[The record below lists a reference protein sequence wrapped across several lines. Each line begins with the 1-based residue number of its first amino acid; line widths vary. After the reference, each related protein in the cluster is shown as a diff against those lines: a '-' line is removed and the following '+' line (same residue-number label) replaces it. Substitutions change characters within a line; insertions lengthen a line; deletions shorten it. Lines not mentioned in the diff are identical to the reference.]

1 MLKNSRIKKIYGYFL
16 FVCILGF
23 LTFFHF
29 QTNILNY
36 VGEKIFLDYHFNNIA
51 IFTLE
56 KVSKKD
62 FYTNFLLGRIY
73 FVEGDQYKSITNY
86 NLSIEKKSD
95 FKQSYYG
102 RGLTYGFMGS
112 DFYPEAARDFQ
123 KYIDIDNQEFEKT
136 GNHAYGAWAG
146 YNDLAWIYFMQ
157 GEFEKSEKVSRDGL
171 KIANSAWL
179 LNTLGTTLL
188 AQEKCDEGKI
198 YLKLAKDEIQ
208 KISVEKFG
216 EAYSGDNPNFWEAGK
231 KQMEEAIVD
240 NLKLCEEK

>member
-1 MLKNSRIKKIYGYFL
+1 MLKISRGNKVYGYFIFL
-16 FVCILGF
+16 CILLF
-23 LTFFHF
+23 LTFFRF

-36 VGEKIFLDYHFNNIA
+36 VGEKLFLVYHQNSLA

-62 FYTNFLLGRIY
+62 FYTNFLLGRLY
-73 FVEGDQYKSITNY
+73 FVEGNQYKSITNY
-86 NLSIEKKSD
+86 NLSIEKNPD

-102 RGLTYGFMGS
+102 RGLSYGFS
-112 DFYPEAARDFQ
+112 NSIFYPEAISDFS
-123 KYIDIDNQEFEKT
+123 KYIEIDNKEFEKT
-136 GNHAYGAWAG
+136 GQHAYGAWAG

-157 GEFEKSEKVSRDGL
+157 GEFEKSENVSRDGL

-179 LNTLGTTLL
+179 LNTLGATLL
-188 AQEKCDEGKI
+188 AQKKCSEAKI
-198 YLKLAKDEIQ
+198 YLQLANDEMK